1 MKSAILFLVVVV
13 LSVAGCT
20 KRQGSD
26 LRHGTLSVL
35 ATESHLP
42 LVQQLAADYRSMYPE
57 VEVSFGGTTTRGAIV
72 EMVNDS
78 VHCVIVDRRLN
89 DEEREAAQNAKLN
102 VVESEIARDALV
114 LLVHPK
120 NKLAM
125 VTMTEF
131 GSILSGESPLWSK
144 LPGSKLNGAIELCL
158 TGRNSGLYELVTRNF
173 FKLQKDV
180 PLAAVAASQESV
192 IVYVATHPEALGVV
206 SFVAWKDTT
215 QSASQLWK
223 KNVHVVDLLAKDAE
237 GVLTAIRATQRSI
250 YDRVYPLT
258 YSLYIC
264 TSEKT
269 PGTAQGF
276 SAFVEGEVGQRVF
289 LYAGLVPKTMPY
301 RTIQLTQD

>member
-42 LVQQLAADYRSMYPE
+42 LVQQLAVDYRSMYPD
-57 VEVSFGGTTTRGAIV
+57 VVISLDGTTTRGAIV

-78 VHCVIVDRRLN
+78 IHCVIVDRRLN

-131 GSILSGESPLWSK
+131 GSILSGEMSLWSK

-158 TGRNSGLYELVTRNF
+158 TGRNSGLYELVKRSF

-180 PLAAVAASQESV
+180 PLAAVSFTRECDCLRC
-192 IVYVATHPEALGVV
+192 HPPR
-206 SFVAWKDTT
+206 
-215 QSASQLWK
+215 SARGCL
-223 KNVHVVDLLAKDAE
+223 VCRLE
-237 GVLTAIRATQRSI
+237 GYDAIRISTLEKECSCSGSVGEGCRGSARGNTSDSKKYLRPGLPVDI
-250 YDRVYPLT
+250 F
-258 YSLYIC
+258 SLYLHIG
-264 TSEKT
+264 ENAGH
-269 PGTAQGF
+269 GTGI
-276 SAFVEGEVGQRVF
+276 QRVC
-289 LYAGLVPKTMPY
+289 
-301 RTIQLTQD
+301 